1 MHCMQFAHTIHVTRT
16 KCIHRVHSP
25 GCVGVCE
32 RVFVSLSLCVLVVHE
47 QIRIVASG
55 HACIATTILS
65 RESRNGGWIWCC
77 FGALCCAL
85 LHIICV
91 HFGLDG
97 IDLAARHHI
106 VYKYC
111 IFAPSPRFGLA
122 ECSYA
127 NVLVPRELCASTGSF
142 KCMHF
147 NSCVKGKKRIK
158 MLTTTWGGSCTLTA
172 HYVHIL
178 SATAWMRTT
187 WACLFLSL
195 SVSLGSVYAI
205 ELLL

>member
-1 MHCMQFAHTIHVTRT
+1 MQFAHTIHVTRI

-32 RVFVSLSLCVLVVHE
+32 RVFAPLSVCISCPRIDSHRCKWSRVHCYYD
-47 QIRIVASG
+47 SF
-55 HACIATTILS
+55 S

-195 SVSLGSVYAI
+195 SLSRSAASMR
-205 ELLL
+205 